1 MIKLMLVAGENSNSL
16 AEFLQQR
23 GTFVVDFLYRDLYS
37 NSQELLNSVI
47 RVDKLVYV
55 YQSRE
60 MDNLGGMF
68 IRQEMQVLKSM
79 YEDNKFFKASEVIL
93 LCSDD
98 QGGNEIQEYF
108 TVVMKDCEVEK
119 YSIKVLDSIGSFS
132 SIYQNLIGVSLTA
145 NFDNQY
151 RNLYRRSKGD
161 DARMAYDPV
170 DSSQM
175 MIEPFNY
182 DNLNSFKERQALMQ
196 QIESSEQLID
206 SEDKRRETFNK
217 LSMPQVALEKN
228 RKSVFIVTGDQKAGK
243 SYWAT
248 QIANSAV
255 SQNKESV
262 LLLDFSKHQR
272 VSKCIRENELIM
284 TEVDPFDL
292 LNGKIANKDHGVVCC
307 VGGCDFTMTYLKEIS
322 ELLEQFDVVV
332 TAVEKSDVA
341 VVAEMFEIRKIYCI
355 GVVYQY
361 VENVLEISRILTGN
375 KILVLNQQGLE
386 KVEITADQIKLQ
398 HSDTTVIK
406 PFRFTTFNNVWL
418 YSKLSKIGGEY

>member
-1 MIKLMLVAGENSNSL
+1 MLVAGENSNSL

-175 MIEPFNY
+175 VIEPFNY

-206 SEDKRRETFNK
+206 SEYKRRETFNK

-272 VSKCIRENELIM
+272 VSKCIRDN
-284 TEVDPFDL
+284 
-292 LNGKIANKDHGVVCC
+292 
-307 VGGCDFTMTYLKEIS
+307 
-322 ELLEQFDVVV
+322 
-332 TAVEKSDVA
+332 
-341 VVAEMFEIRKIYCI
+341 
-355 GVVYQY
+355 
-361 VENVLEISRILTGN
+361 
-375 KILVLNQQGLE
+375 
-386 KVEITADQIKLQ
+386 
-398 HSDTTVIK
+398 
-406 PFRFTTFNNVWL
+406 
-418 YSKLSKIGGEY
+418 

>member
-1 MIKLMLVAGENSNSL
+1 MLVAGENSNSL

-79 YEDNKFFKASEVIL
+79 YEDNKIFKASEVIL

-262 LLLDFSKHQR
+262 F
-272 VSKCIRENELIM
+272 
-284 TEVDPFDL
+284 
-292 LNGKIANKDHGVVCC
+292 
-307 VGGCDFTMTYLKEIS
+307 CDF
-322 ELLEQFDVVV
+322 V
-332 TAVEKSDVA
+332 
-341 VVAEMFEIRKIYCI
+341 
-355 GVVYQY
+355 
-361 VENVLEISRILTGN
+361 
-375 KILVLNQQGLE
+375 
-386 KVEITADQIKLQ
+386 
-398 HSDTTVIK
+398 
-406 PFRFTTFNNVWL
+406 
-418 YSKLSKIGGEY
+418 

>member
-119 YSIKVLDSIGSFS
+119 
-132 SIYQNLIGVSLTA
+132 
-145 NFDNQY
+145 
-151 RNLYRRSKGD
+151 
-161 DARMAYDPV
+161 
-170 DSSQM
+170 
-175 MIEPFNY
+175 IEPFNY

-217 LSMPQVALEKN
+217 LSMPQVAIEKN

-248 QIANSAV
+248 QIANSEV

-307 VGGCDFTMTYLKEIS
+307 VGGCDFTVTYLKEIS

-332 TAVEKSDVA
+332 TVVEKSDVA

-386 KVEITADQIKLQ
+386 KAEITADQIKLQ